1 MQLKLAAAAAL
12 VGSAAAHM
20 AMNAP
25 CGRYNPNCPA
35 AGALPPGQSLDYDIK
50 APIHS
55 SDPKAATQPL
65 CKHTT
70 PWAKPVASWTAGQAV
85 TVSFEA
91 GGAGHGGG
99 HCQFSLSYDGGKTF
113 VVVHEELRHCF
124 YSGASNGNNA
134 DVLSYTFTLP
144 KNVPGS
150 DKAIF
155 AWTWVNAIGNREF
168 YMNCADVAIQGTGSS
183 YTGKKMTIAN
193 YPGYDTI
200 PEFHGNYETGINLY
214 TNAPS
219 VTVTG
224 SGYQAVQQPPQA
236 AQQPPQAVQGNNA
249 SNTKPTP
256 SQQAND
262 APVSYP
268 PAVFVTSS
276 SSSSS
281 EAQQPTP
288 TPSTAPAPGPGPG
301 ANKGASGGQCTDG
314 AVDCTTDGKGVRICV
329 FGTWSPA
336 IACNTGTACTKTSGG
351 VAYCGWP

>member
-1 MQLKLAAAAAL
+1 MKFTLATVAAL

-20 AMNAP
+20 AMTAP
-25 CGRYNPNCPA
+25 CGRYNPNCPV
-35 AGALPPGQSLDYDIK
+35 GGVLPPGESPDYDIK
-50 APIHS
+50 TPIHS

-168 YMNCADVAIQGTGSS
+168 YMNCADVAIQGTSTS

-193 YPGYDTI
+193 YPGYDSI

-214 TNAPS
+214 TNMPS
-219 VTVTG
+219 ITVTG
-224 SGYQAVQQPPQA
+224 SGYQVSKPPVKNQPQVDP
-236 AQQPPQAVQGNNA
+236 V
-249 SNTKPTP
+249 
-256 SQQAND
+256 
-262 APVSYP
+262 PVSSA
-268 PAVFVTSS
+268 PAKLP
-276 SSSSS
+276 
-281 EAQQPTP
+281 PTP
-288 TPSTAPAPGPGPG
+288 TPQPPAPVVPKPQPPAKIPHDQEPPAVVSKTSSSVPTATPAPGGKCTHG
-301 ANKGASGGQCTDG
+301 AMQCSSSTGFRVCNWGQWTASISC
-314 AVDCTTDGKGVRICV
+314 AA
-329 FGTWSPA
+329 GTVCRQSSPSA
-336 IACNTGTACTKTSGG
+336 I
-351 VAYCGWP
+351 YCGWP